1 MATSARAGRGGDPAS
16 PSTGLGRCHQPA
28 RGRERVESTR
38 RATDGIATT
47 APPGSRPVQFP
58 HSRLKR
64 PAGSAA
70 SFNGDLAKRLRR
82 ARGLSPAPRWRF
94 AKSLSILSTLAV
106 RLPLR
111 RRGARHALR
120 LRAVRRADHRPGDAQ
135 PRLRPASDRPR
146 EPVDHAGHGAV
157 ARRPGVRPEALRGA
171 SGERLRRTSSSR
183 FSRAAMAVA
192 SRCFGRASGA
202 ASATMPTRTS

>member
-82 ARGLSPAPRWRF
+82 ARGLSPTPRWRF
-94 AKSLSILSTLAV
+94 AKSLSILPTLAV

-111 RRGARHALR
+111 CRERLQRPSAARSPGMAPPHGARLRSPSPLSRLARRRRPQQRRAARLLVVARGVVVARSNAATHVADVLPHRRRGWDAIFQAEQPP
-120 LRAVRRADHRPGDAQ
+120 RRAA
-135 PRLRPASDRPR
+135 
-146 EPVDHAGHGAV
+146 
-157 ARRPGVRPEALRGA
+157 
-171 SGERLRRTSSSR
+171 
-183 FSRAAMAVA
+183 
-192 SRCFGRASGA
+192 
-202 ASATMPTRTS
+202 